1 MESEICMKMLS
12 NFNETKFCVS
22 RSVYSMVKI
31 IHLNDAFSQFFELKA
46 SPVQSQSLQQKD
58 KKRRKG
64 KCKKIKKTKSLK
76 MSVTFL
82 SKTQPKLSIGWR
94 KKWKGSGNEKKSQ
107 VWLWGRGNSVKLIIS
122 LLTVSK
128 SQGINKK
135 PNHLTPTY
143 TGIRITLNS

>member
-1 MESEICMKMLS
+1 MIDSMESEICMKMLS

-82 SKTQPKLSIGWR
+82 SKTLKVSNFDLCTCPRKNVGKYVTLVKRMACRHVASVCLS
-94 KKWKGSGNEKKSQ
+94 
-107 VWLWGRGNSVKLIIS
+107 WLETAELIWPIS
-122 LLTVSK
+122 SL
-128 SQGINKK
+128 
-135 PNHLTPTY
+135 
-143 TGIRITLNS
+143 